1 MQRSIEPRKKPRQ
14 ARAAATVEAILQAAA
29 HILEREGLA
38 ALNTNHIAE
47 RAGVSVG
54 SLYQYFPTKQAIMTE
69 IIRRKRRRLVDAIT
83 LSLQAGEGE
92 SFDERLDRLIAAA
105 IEHQIEWPRLA
116 RNLEIA
122 EAFLPLQEETE
133 ALNQALAD
141 KIGCFLGHQGIGDVA
156 VATMDLIA
164 LVRGMIDAA
173 GLAGETDRTFLAER
187 IGRAARGYLLLPQAA
202 VKTRSMGHSKGI
214 AQRRGSGPTHRR

>member
-1 MQRSIEPRKKPRQ
+1 MQGSIEPRKKPRQ
-14 ARAAATVEAILQAAA
+14 ARAAATVEAILQATA
-29 HILEREGLA
+29 HILEREGLG

-54 SLYQYFPTKQAIMTE
+54 SLYQYFPTKQAILTE
-69 IIRRKRRRLVDAIT
+69 IIRRKRWRLVDAISQ
-83 LSLQAGEGE
+83 SLQAGEGE
-92 SFDERLDRLIAAA
+92 SFDESLDRLIAAA

-122 EAFLPLQEETE
+122 EAFLPLQKETE
-133 ALNQALAD
+133 DLNQALAD
-141 KIGCFLGHQGIGDVA
+141 KIGGFLGRHGIGDVA

-173 GLAGETDRTFLAER
+173 GLAGEIDRAFLAER
-187 IGRAARGYLLLPQAA
+187 IGRAARGYLLLPQT
-202 VKTRSMGHSKGI
+202 VIRPRSMDHST
-214 AQRRGSGPTHRR
+214 GPG